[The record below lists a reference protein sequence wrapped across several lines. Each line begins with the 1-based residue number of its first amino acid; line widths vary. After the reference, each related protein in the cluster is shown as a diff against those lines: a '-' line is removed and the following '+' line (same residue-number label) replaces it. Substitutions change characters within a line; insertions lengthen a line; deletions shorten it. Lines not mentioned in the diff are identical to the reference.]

1 MKLLSNKGESGQALI
16 LALILLLIGSL
27 MLPPLLALAS
37 TGLKTSQVYEQK
49 TDELFA
55 ADTGVEDALWKI
67 IKHDESLDD
76 LVYGDPYS
84 YPLGTEEEPA
94 QVNGLPVNVTVT
106 KLSLIE
112 GLSGEEY
119 DPDSPHGDWG
129 EFEIPSGQVTRD
141 YDEGWVEYN
150 CDMTFT
156 YTGAGNRQLETVGA
170 FFAPFPGMDLIG
182 DPYSIVYTP
191 VITSD
196 GLDGLDGIPEIKIAS
211 GGFSF
216 IWKWYEHLGPTFSTD
231 ESGAVSFTFKI
242 HDPDWSYSDCFLWA
256 TFKEGD
262 ISYVTDAPGLYKWL
276 IEATAG
282 NTIIRSVVIEDT
294 GAISILTWEIDPGP
308 LE

>member
-16 LALILLLIGSL
+16 LALVLLLIGGL

-37 TGLKTSQVYEQK
+37 TGLKSSQVYERK

-55 ADTGVEDALWKI
+55 ADSGVEDALWKI

-76 LVYGDPYS
+76 LEYGDPYP
-84 YPLGTEEEPA
+84 YPLPQ
-94 QVNGLPVNVTVT
+94 QVNSLPVNVTIT

-112 GLSGEEY
+112 GLSEEEY
-119 DPDSPHGDWG
+119 KPDSPHEGWG
-129 EFEIPSGQVTRD
+129 GFEIPSGQVTRD

-156 YTGAGNRQLETVGA
+156 YTGVGNRQLETIGA
-170 FFAPFPGMDLIG
+170 FFAPYPGMDLIEG
-182 DPYSIVYTP
+182 PYDIVYTL
-191 VITSD
+191 VITSSFLKD
-196 GLDGLDGIPEIKIAS
+196 GTPETKIAS

-216 IWKWYEHLGPTFSTD
+216 IWKWHEHLGPIFASGNT
-231 ESGAVSFTFKI
+231 GAVSFKFKI

-256 TFKEGD
+256 TFKEQD
-262 ISYVTDAPGLYKWL
+262 ISYVTDAPGLCKWL
-276 IEATAG
+276 IEAEAG
-282 NTIIRSVVIEDT
+282 DTTIRSVVIEDEDI
-294 GAISILTWEIDPGP
+294 GAVSILTREIDP

>member
-1 MKLLSNKGESGQALI
+1 MKLLSKRESGQALI
-16 LALILLLIGSL
+16 LALVLLLIGSL

-37 TGLKTSQVYEQK
+37 TGLKSSQVYERK

-55 ADTGVEDALWKI
+55 ADSGVEDALWKI
-67 IKHDESLDD
+67 IDESLDD
-76 LVYGDPYS
+76 LECGDPYP
-84 YPLGTEEEPA
+84 YILP
-94 QVNGLPVNVTVT
+94 QVNGLPVNVTIT

-112 GLSGEEY
+112 GLSEEEY
-119 DPDSPHGDWG
+119 NPDSPHEGWG

-156 YTGAGNRQLETVGA
+156 YTGVGNRQLETIGA

-182 DPYSIVYTP
+182 YPYAITYTP
-191 VITSD
+191 VMTAYGLED
-196 GLDGLDGIPEIKIAS
+196 GSPETKIAS

-216 IWKWYEHLGPTFSTD
+216 IWKWHEHYGPIFNPLPPDDT
-231 ESGAVSFTFKI
+231 GAVSFKFKI
-242 HDPDWSYSDCFLWA
+242 HDPDWSHSDCFLWA
-256 TFKEGD
+256 TFKEQD

-276 IEATAG
+276 IEAEAG
-282 NTIIRSVVIEDT
+282 NTTVRSVVLEDT
-294 GAISILTWEIDPGP
+294 GAVSILTREIDP